1 MCLFFFFFKNI
12 FSVSPY
18 IMKAVVVKVLFL
30 RETNID
36 SSAEEEICGFNIV
49 KQGRVSSAFLIQVP
63 MQKNCKSRSITPL
76 LDNMG

>member
-1 MCLFFFFFKNI
+1 
-12 FSVSPY
+12 
-18 IMKAVVVKVLFL
+18 MKAVVVKVLFL

-76 LDNMG
+76 LDNMGWDKLWVRWNPVLTDKM